1 MNIVF
6 LGLPGTGKGTQA
18 EELAG
23 ELRIPHI
30 ATGDIFRQAISQGT
44 DLGKK
49 AKKFLDS
56 GELVPDEVTC
66 GMVKERLMQEDA
78 ASGFILDGFPRTLPQ
93 AEALDRIMD
102 ELNRELEKIVFF
114 SAPEEVLVMRLAGR
128 RVCSECGTT
137 YHIEHNPP
145 SQEGICDKC
154 GGKLI
159 QREDDREE
167 TVVRRL
173 QVNRDKTQQLVNYY
187 EKQGKLTTIDADR
200 SLEEVKIQLKEAVA
214 SP

>member
-23 ELRIPHI
+23 EMGIPHI
-30 ATGDIFRQAISQGT
+30 ATGDIFRQAISQGSE
-44 DLGKK
+44 LGKK
-49 AKKFLDS
+49 AKQYLDS

-78 ASGFILDGFPRTLPQ
+78 ASGFILDGFPRTFPQ
-93 AEALDRIMD
+93 AEALDQIMD
-102 ELNRELEKIVFF
+102 ELDKELEKIIFF
-114 SAPEEVLVMRLAGR
+114 SAPEQVLVKRLAGR
-128 RVCSECGTT
+128 RVCSECGAT

-159 QREDDREE
+159 QREDDQEE
-167 TVVRRL
+167 TVIHRL
-173 QVNRDKTQQLVNYY
+173 KVNRDKTQQLVDYY
-187 EKQGKLTTIDADR
+187 RKQGKLTTVEADR
-200 SLEEVKIQLKEAVA
+200 SLEEVKKQLKEAVG